1 MLNDTHILQALLLS
15 TKLLNRSSVPAK
27 ISVKRYFTMLI
38 SSLVVV
44 VVVGKFCHSMQVDV

>member
-1 MLNDTHILQALLLS
+1 MTHILQALLLS